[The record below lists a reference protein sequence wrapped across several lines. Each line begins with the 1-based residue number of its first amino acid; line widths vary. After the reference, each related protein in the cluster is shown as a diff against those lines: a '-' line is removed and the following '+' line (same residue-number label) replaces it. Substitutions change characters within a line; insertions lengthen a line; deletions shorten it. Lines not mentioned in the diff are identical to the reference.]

1 MANDNNGSVRQA
13 SHFRKIQAAKQRC
26 EESGH
31 ITEDRT
37 IEWALLEIAEQLG
50 HLRILMEEKADMN
63 LARRRD

>member
-13 SHFRKIQAAKQRC
+13 AHYRKIQTAKQRC

-31 ITEDRT
+31 IKDGKA

-50 HLRILMEEKADMN
+50 HLRLLIEEKDDVN